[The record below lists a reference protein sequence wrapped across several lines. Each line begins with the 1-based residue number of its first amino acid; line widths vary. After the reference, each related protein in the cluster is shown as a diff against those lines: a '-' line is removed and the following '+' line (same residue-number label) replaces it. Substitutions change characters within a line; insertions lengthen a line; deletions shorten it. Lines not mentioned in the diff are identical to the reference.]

1 MRERENQNESEKDSS
16 NSSIDGNDSVR
27 VRRLEQQIVDM
38 AAEIAKLGELS
49 SSSCIDLSFSLGDE
63 PCCNLWIV
71 CVLSIDSIAAKGDYN
86 AKRTKVMHLKNNP
99 VQKAQHL
106 TMLEEARQQLLREN
120 DGAIGASAE
129 QVEELKKQLAASEKR
144 HARLKEVFHEQVD
157 VFREACLHL
166 LGWEISMKLD
176 SKGNQTYKLTSLYA
190 QAQEDFLM
198 FRKPFGAKV
207 GDLDLVETDYANTLR
222 KEIEELQLH
231 QQQSSNPPIP
241 NFLSQVTHELFH
253 AKTMWTVYR

>member
-1 MRERENQNESEKDSS
+1 M
-16 NSSIDGNDSVR
+16 
-27 VRRLEQQIVDM
+27 EQQIVDM

-144 HARLKEVFHEQVD
+144 HARLKEIFTEQVD

-198 FRKPFGAKV
+198 FRKPVGAKV
-207 GDLDLVETDYANTLR
+207 GTLDLVETDYANTLR